1 MIQVQSQPLVHGPTK
16 TSRLG
21 SALTVDVTA
30 PQSNLVV
37 ERGSHLARASLIVT
51 TSARRIIE
59 LSKAGEKVESIAVV
73 GSDGDPTSHP
83 ELREITE
90 NLRAL
95 RDKWFQRAKL
105 CIFTNGFE
113 LGTYDLRQTL
123 SMYDRP
129 FIDFEWGTAKTFSS
143 VTGAKGTVLAKLT
156 KQLSSFDHVVIQA
169 RFFKGD
175 ADNSTD
181 TEVNGWIKR
190 LRELRPREVHILD
203 GTRKTPGGKKLR
215 AAAKSRQREIADV
228 VVEKTGLAVTIH
240 EDEPLLV

>member
-1 MIQVQSQPLVHGPTK
+1 MIQAQSNLLVHGPTK

-21 SALTVDVTA
+21 TALTVDVTA
-30 PQSNLVV
+30 PQTNLVV

-59 LSKAGEKVESIAVV
+59 LSKAGDKVESIAVV

-95 RDKWFQRAKL
+95 RDKWFPRAKL
-105 CIFTNGFE
+105 CIFTDGFE
-113 LGTYDLRQTL
+113 LGTYELRQTL

-129 FIDFEWGTAKTFSS
+129 FIDYEWGTTKTFTS
-143 VTGAKGTVLAKLT
+143 VTGAKGTMLAKLT

-181 TEVNGWIKR
+181 NEVNGWIKR
-190 LRELRPREVHILD
+190 LRELRPREVHILG
-203 GTRKTPGGKKLR
+203 GTRKTPGKKLR